1 MDLTAWVRA
10 AQKGDDQ
17 AFLHLMGVSKERLY
31 RIALAYLRS
40 EHEALEAIQET
51 TCRAYQHI
59 GKLKQP
65 EYWETW
71 LVRILLNACADEH
84 RRKNRPASGWA
95 GDSAAGSSF
104 AHSSEIRL
112 DLGTA
117 VDGLPREQKEIVI
130 LKYYQ
135 QFTLSEIAVLLE
147 CPEGTVKTRLHKA
160 LRALRAVIG
169 KEDLG
174 YEG

>member
-1 MDLTAWVRA
+1 MDLTTWVRA

-17 AFLHLMGVSKERLY
+17 AFLHLMDSSKERLY

-40 EHEALEAIQET
+40 EPEALEAVQET
-51 TCRAYQHI
+51 TCRAYQHL

-65 EYWETW
+65 DYWGTW
-71 LVRILLNACADEH
+71 VVRILLNACADEH
-84 RRKNRPASGWA
+84 RRQRRALPVSEASRV
-95 GDSAAGSSF
+95 SF
-104 AHSSEIRL
+104 ADSSDIRM

-117 VDGLPREQKEIVI
+117 VDGLPREQKEIII

-135 QFTLSEIAVLLE
+135 QFTLSEIAALLE

-160 LRALRAVIG
+160 LRTLRSSFG
-169 KEDLG
+169 E
-174 YEG
+174 EGLCHEWRGV